1 VSRRW
6 RTRLAIPIVLLV
18 AAIACLVPSKPGD
31 VLFGIGWG
39 IFGVMLVFVVAYA
52 FLAIGESEDRER
64 EDREREE
71 RSRRR

>member
-1 VSRRW
+1 MSCVSSRW
-6 RTRLAIPIVLLV
+6 RRRLAIPVVLLV

-31 VLFGIGWG
+31 VLFGVGWG

-64 EDREREE
+64 EE
-71 RSRRR
+71 RSKRR